1 MPTRGGLI
9 YMRNIGNISL
19 IARLLYSLGFLSR
32 ERRREFFY
40 GLATVFSLFTLIYF
54 SPSLFGDRDS
64 ENLDYDA
71 NSFDLAMGWRLAS
84 PPADER
90 ILIVDI
96 DERSLAVMASKY
108 GRWPWPRSGMAEFIA
123 LAADQEPAA
132 VGLNIMYSDSDL
144 NDPEGDS
151 LLEEIIG
158 YLPNVILP
166 MTRLSPDNDKISQVT
181 AGIIPGANI
190 LNAEAVNR
198 TVAMLFP
205 MYPSAQLNAGLNNLI
220 VDDDGVVRRFQ
231 PYWKDDGFALP
242 SMPHQLAKAGTQL
255 SWTYGLDRSEYLINW
270 RNKRTSYERI
280 SFVDLYNALMGA
292 ETYDIETLVGKY
304 LIVGLTAPGL
314 AVLKGTSLS
323 PITDDNVII
332 ATSLDDLLN
341 DSGII
346 TLPSWLIVLASIST
360 FYTLAAIY
368 VRGVDSEKIDKGFAL
383 YELVAVGITVL
394 SISYTRF
401 AFDLSYVV
409 VMGLAFYS
417 FAAVYDWPA
426 KGSMRATRRFYAE
439 TPWADSQSVC
449 VIAFYDQDPLFYQ
462 SATEFQDRLGAK
474 CVYPIDNMYSGAS
487 IASELLTPVRLLFV
501 LEADKVSGEIAA
513 LDEKYGVTVSALE
526 HDTDQTV
533 LRYQVSEMAL
543 KATLLLLG
551 EVHRLG
557 TEGEVG
563 TKNKIPEKGRQ

>member
-1 MPTRGGLI
+1 MPTSGELI
-9 YMRNIGNISL
+9 HMRNIGNLSL
-19 IARLLYSLGFLSR
+19 ITRLLYSLGFLSR

-40 GLATVFSLFTLIYF
+40 GLATIFSFFTLIYF
-54 SPSLFGDRDS
+54 SLSLFSDS
-64 ENLDYDA
+64 GNDSLDYDA
-71 NSFDLAMGWRLAS
+71 NSFDLAMEWRLAS
-84 PPADER
+84 PLADER

-96 DERSLAVMASKY
+96 DERSLAIMASDY
-108 GRWPWPRSGMAEFIA
+108 GRWPWPRSVMAEFIA

-132 VGLNIMYSDSDL
+132 LGLNIMYSDSDL
-144 NDPEGDS
+144 NDPDGDA

-181 AGIIPGANI
+181 AEIIPGANI
-190 LNAEAVNR
+190 LNPEAGNR

-220 VDDDGVVRRFQ
+220 VDDDGLVRRFQ

-242 SMPHQLAKAGTQL
+242 SMSHQLAKAGNQL
-255 SWTYGLDRSEYLINW
+255 PWAYGLDRSEYLINW

-292 ETYDIETLVGKY
+292 ESYDIETLAGKY

-323 PITDDNVII
+323 PITDDNLII

-346 TLPSWLIVLASIST
+346 TLPSWLIVLASIFT
-360 FYTLAAIY
+360 FYTLAALY
-368 VRGVDSEKIDKGFAL
+368 VKGVDSEKIDKGFAL
-383 YELVAVGITVL
+383 YEIVAVGITVL

-417 FAAVYDWPA
+417 LAAVYDWPA
-426 KGSMRATRRFYAE
+426 KGSMRATRRFYDE
-439 TPWADSQSVC
+439 TPWAESQSVC
-449 VIAFYDQDPLFYQ
+449 VIAFYDLDQLFDQ
-462 SATEFQDRLGAK
+462 SAAEFQNRLGAK
-474 CVYPIDNMYSGAS
+474 NVYPIDNMFSGAS
-487 IASELLTPVRLLFV
+487 IASEILTPIRLLFV
-501 LEADKVSGEIAA
+501 LEADKVSDEIAA

-533 LRYQVSEMAL
+533 LRHQVSEMAL
-543 KATLLLLG
+543 RATLLLLG
-551 EVHRLG
+551 EVHRFG
-557 TEGEVG
+557 PRGEMGV
-563 TKNKIPEKGRQ
+563 KNNIPDKERQ